1 MILIVSPVALAVD
14 PDPAAA
20 LAPEPVA
27 ALLAQPARARAAT
40 QAREPAA
47 RERDFMRV
55 LLSGGMTDEQGLSR
69 GAGVERGWSG
79 CGVRVGHPSEDGEV
93 CLTVL
98 RRTPPQEA
106 PFESGDEELGQE
118 RDHGR
123 QHHAGEHA
131 ALVEVALGG
140 LDQVAP
146 VSYTH

>member
-69 GAGVERGWSG
+69 GAGVEQGWSG
-79 CGVRVGHPSEDGEV
+79 CGARVGHP
-93 CLTVL
+93 L
-98 RRTPPQEA
+98 R
-106 PFESGDEELGQE
+106 
-118 RDHGR
+118 GR
-123 QHHAGEHA
+123 RGLHHRAGA
-131 ALVEVALGG
+131 G
-140 LDQVAP
+140 
-146 VSYTH
+146 